1 MESVKDRKSSR
12 AAGVEEG
19 SVLWSAAELET
30 HKGRLAAAEALEAE
44 LVARLADAQA
54 AAHDLTSQRD
64 EAAQVAQAAALDAFA
79 SYVQSQLDPG
89 PPPAPPAPPPAPPEP
104 PDPPDPSAAV
114 YADAAKL
121 GKELAAARAEVARLR
136 LAQTVQ
142 GHTRVVNDAMRGA
155 PKYRRTIADINAYLD
170 HVARAYASQM
180 FLMSQ
185 LGPRERL
192 FDSKR
197 HRAREMQAADEGIT
211 AFCTPTAAQA
221 GEPARPAVLIVGDWV
236 LSRKAQGTFAFK
248 RLLRRLAKKLIVIV
262 VCEFRTSC
270 LCHFCGSGV
279 QHPKAGKSRG
289 DIRGTVHCNDTNC
302 ASRGLFKNRDTAAA
316 CNIGCRFIYDFF
328 LGGFLGSFSRSEEL
342 TNKLPAEAVRLS
354 FFHTFCPM
362 PSSAAQQVKRL
373 LKKKA

>member
-1 MESVKDRKSSR
+1 MESVADRKASR
-12 AAGVEEG
+12 AAGVKEG
-19 SVLWSAAELET
+19 SALWSAAELAT
-30 HKGRLAAAEALEAE
+30 HNDLLAAAEDLEAE
-44 LVARLADAQA
+44 LAARFADAQTA
-54 AAHDLTSQRD
+54 ANELT
-64 EAAQVAQAAALDAFA
+64 AQQDKTAQAAALDAFA

-89 PPPAPPAPPPAPPEP
+89 APPVPPPEPPEP
-104 PDPPDPSAAV
+104 PDPPDPSTAV
-114 YADAAKL
+114 YANAAKL

-142 GHTRVVNDAMRGA
+142 EHTRVVNDAMRGA

-236 LSRKAQGTFAFK
+236 LSRKAQGAFAFK

-316 CNIGCRFIYDFF
+316 CNIGCRFIFDFF

-362 PSSAAQQVKRL
+362 PSSAAQQVKRI
-373 LKKKA
+373 KKKSLT